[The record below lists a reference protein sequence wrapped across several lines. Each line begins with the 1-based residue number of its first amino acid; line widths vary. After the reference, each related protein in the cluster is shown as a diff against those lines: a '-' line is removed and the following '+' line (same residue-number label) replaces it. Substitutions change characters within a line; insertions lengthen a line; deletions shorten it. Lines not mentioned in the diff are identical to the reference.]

1 MGFFQITSH
10 ELRNKAETLRDLN
23 SQFEAKGTELAE
35 QEGSLC
41 SMWEGQA
48 KELFHQAFVRDREQ
62 MTAFSGLIG
71 RYIQAMLEI
80 AARYEEA
87 EARNAELASA
97 RKY

>member
-10 ELRNKAETLRDLN
+10 ELRSKAETLKTLN
-23 SQFEAKGTELAE
+23 AQLGAKGEELSE
-35 QEGSLC
+35 QEGGLC

-48 KELFHQAFVRDREQ
+48 KELFHQAFIRDREQ
-62 MTAFSGLIG
+62 MEAFIGLIE

-87 EARNAELASA
+87 EARNAELAAS